1 MKIGWGWK
9 IGGLYGVFV
18 VLIIGL
24 VVASS
29 RQKIDLVS
37 KDYYKDEI
45 AYQGVLD
52 ASKNQA
58 NLAGEVSVHAN
69 ANEVIID
76 FPAEFSKS
84 DLKGNVNFY
93 SAANQDWDKNFS
105 ITTSNNQ
112 LVIPRAGLM
121 KTTYTVK
128 VRYNANGQNFY
139 YEAELNLH
147 TS

>member
-18 VLIIGL
+18 VLIVGL

-58 NLAGEVSVHAN
+58 NLAGELSVHAN
-69 ANEVIID
+69 ASEVIID
-76 FPAEFSKS
+76 FPAEFSKA
-84 DLKGNVNFY
+84 DLKGDVNFY
-93 SAANQDWDKNFS
+93 SAANQDWDKNFT
-105 ITTSNNQ
+105 ITTSNNK
-112 LVIPRAGLM
+112 LVIPRTGLM
-121 KTTYTVK
+121 PTKYTVK
-128 VRYNANGQNFY
+128 VRYSANGQNFY